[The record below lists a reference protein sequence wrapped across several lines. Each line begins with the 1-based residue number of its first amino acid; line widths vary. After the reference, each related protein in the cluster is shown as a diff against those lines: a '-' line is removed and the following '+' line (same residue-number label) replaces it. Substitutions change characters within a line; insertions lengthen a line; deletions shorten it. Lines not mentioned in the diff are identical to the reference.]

1 MERYK
6 VYQETGHA
14 MEQVIEVRKSL
25 GVHETTKLHEATKR
39 AVLAY
44 AGVDENA
51 IVNQAWALVM
61 DVCVGVEVVRFVLVP
76 DD

>member
-25 GVHETTKLHEATKR
+25 GVHEATKR